1 MEQDNIKSKCPRCGS
16 RRLDERLGGQRFCK
30 RCGQRWKAN
39 GLIVPSF
46 DRRTLKGEEQPQG
59 GEQLP
64 LVTWEK

>member
-1 MEQDNIKSKCPRCGS
+1 MERDAKKLKCPRCAS
-16 RRLDERLGGQRFCK
+16 ARLDERLGGQKYCK

-46 DRRTLKGEEQPQG
+46 DRRTLKGGEEEDKG

-64 LVTWEK
+64 LVIL